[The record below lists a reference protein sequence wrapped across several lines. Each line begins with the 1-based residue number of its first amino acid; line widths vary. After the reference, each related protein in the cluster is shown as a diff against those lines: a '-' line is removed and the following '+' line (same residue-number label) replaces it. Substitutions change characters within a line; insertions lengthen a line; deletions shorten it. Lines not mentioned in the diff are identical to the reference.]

1 MNMAIATLTENFSL
15 EDFMANPPDHQE
27 WVDGQLVE
35 TTGMTIKHSQIQC
48 RLGRYWGNYAVES
61 GQGGDAY
68 TELPC
73 RTLKQG
79 RRPDVSYL
87 TPELLT
93 EFGEF
98 PTLPQ
103 SPPLLAE
110 IASPSD
116 AAEELFAKAN
126 EYLESGCQEVWLV
139 FPENKRVLIITE
151 NQTLAFKAGDIVSTQ
166 IILLGFS
173 LEINQLFS

>member
-1 MNMAIATLTENFSL
+1 MAIATLTENFSL
-15 EDFMANPPDHQE
+15 EDFMVNPPDHQE